1 MGNKKLGLCI
11 EFKGA
16 SEYPQITRKI
26 FSSETLG

>member
-1 MGNKKLGLCI
+1 MGNKEVNLCT
-11 EFKGA
+11 EFKEV